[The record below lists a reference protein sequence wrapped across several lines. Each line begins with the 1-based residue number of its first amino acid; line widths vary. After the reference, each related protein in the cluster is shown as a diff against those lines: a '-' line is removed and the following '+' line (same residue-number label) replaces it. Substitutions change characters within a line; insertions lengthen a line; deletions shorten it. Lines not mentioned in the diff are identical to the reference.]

1 MARARPDHQVL
12 RAAREAGRGLFC
24 LVWVLVVLTPRVPH
38 AQLAVRPSEEALSIT
53 LPDGGESHQNMLP
66 SPSESTS
73 ALPGE
78 LRVRVDAVD
87 VFGCSVFDADD
98 LEPLFAPF
106 LGRTLTTADLAQI
119 AGLVERLYHDSGY
132 ASSYVLLPDQDFAA
146 DVLALQVV
154 EGRIGEVGIEGNEA
168 FRASFFERRLRMAG
182 GAPLNVERLADQL
195 AEFQR
200 DPRIEQIHAV
210 LVPGD
215 RPGETNL
222 EVSVV
227 EGRPFDLVLTLS
239 NDQPSSLGT
248 PGGGFDVSYGNLI
261 GWGEAVSGAY
271 RVSEGLEQWRIS
283 VEAPLGVRGGF
294 GRLSYQRSESEIVES
309 AFRSL
314 EIEGRSETA
323 EVELGV
329 RFLRTRRLDFS
340 SSLIGSWTRWRST
353 LAGRPTCFR
362 SDQLDCRPSIV
373 ALRTRQEWQIR
384 RPDAVWLIRSTL
396 SLGLD
401 GLGAT
406 RETDSGLADGE
417 FVSWLGQVR
426 HIHRFT
432 ADRGAPRW
440 ADDWMLRSRL
450 DLQLTN
456 DPLLSA
462 EQMSIGGPLS
472 VRGVSRNLLVRDNGV
487 VASTELR
494 IPLMQ
499 GRRSSAR
506 IDVFPFVDF
515 AHAWNERL
523 EVGVE
528 TVSSAGLGFSVVIPD
543 VLSMELT
550 WAEPIRRGVAGGR
563 GLQGKGV
570 YLEVRADVF

>member
-1 MARARPDHQVL
+1 MTRTPPDPRALNTRSAGL
-12 RAAREAGRGLFC
+12 RLFG
-24 LVWVLVVLTPRVPH
+24 LVWLLAFLVPGVAP

-53 LPDGGESHQNMLP
+53 LPDEKEPASQPTLNP
-66 SPSESTS
+66 SSESTS

-78 LRVRVDAVD
+78 LQVRVDAID

-106 LGRTLTTADLAQI
+106 LGRTLTTGELVQI

-132 ASSYVLLPDQDFAA
+132 ASSYVLLPDQDFFAN
-146 DVLALQVV
+146 VLALRVV
-154 EGRIGEVGIEGNEA
+154 EGRIGEITIEGNEA
-168 FRASFFERRLRMAG
+168 FRADFFARRLRAAG
-182 GAPLNVERLADQL
+182 GAPLDVEGLADQL

-200 DPRIEQIHAV
+200 NPRIEQIHAV

-215 RPGETNL
+215 RPDETNL

-227 EGRPFDLVLTLS
+227 EGNAFDLTLTLS

-248 PGGGFDVSYGNLI
+248 PGGGFDASYGNLI

-283 VEAPLGVRGGF
+283 LEAPLGAGGGF

-323 EVELGV
+323 EIELGI
-329 RFLRTRRLDFS
+329 RFLRTRRLDVS

-362 SDQLDCRPSIV
+362 SDQLDCRPSIA
-373 ALRTRQEWQIR
+373 ALRARQEVQVR

-396 SLGLD
+396 SFGLD

-417 FVSWLGQVR
+417 FVSWLGQAR
-426 HIHRFT
+426 HIRRFRK
-432 ADRGAPRW
+432 DRGAPLW
-440 ADDWMLRSRL
+440 ADDWTLRSRL

-487 VASTELR
+487 IASTELR
-494 IPLMQ
+494 IPLAKGQ
-499 GRRSSAR
+499 RPSRR
-506 IDVFPFVDF
+506 IELFPFVDF

-523 EVGVE
+523 DLAVE
-528 TVSSAGLGFSVVIPD
+528 TVSSAGLGLSVDIPD
-543 VLSMELT
+543 VLSVELT

-563 GLQGKGV
+563 GLQGEGI